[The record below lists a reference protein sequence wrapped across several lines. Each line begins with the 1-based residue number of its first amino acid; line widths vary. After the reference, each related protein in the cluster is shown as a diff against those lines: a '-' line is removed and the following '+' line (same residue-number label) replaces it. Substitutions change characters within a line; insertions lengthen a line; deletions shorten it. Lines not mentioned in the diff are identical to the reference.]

1 MSEKQEFH
9 RPWTFLSNYAH
20 VLVCLADD
28 PTARMRDVA
37 ERVGIT
43 ERAAIRIVKHL
54 EEAGVLSRQREGRRN
69 RYRINMEQALRHPL
83 ESRSTVGSLL
93 TMLRRISPVGRASD

>member
-1 MSEKQEFH
+1 MSEKQEFN

>member
-1 MSEKQEFH
+1 MTEKQQNGV
-9 RPWTFLSNYAH
+9 RWTFLSNYAH

-43 ERAAIRIVKHL
+43 ERATTRIIKHL
-54 EEAGVLSRQREGRRN
+54 EEAGVLTKQRQGRRN
-69 RYRINMEQALRHPL
+69 HYRINLDQPLRHPL
-83 ESRSTVGSLL
+83 EAHGTVGSLL
-93 TMLRRISPVGRASD
+93 TMLLGSKRVRRASA